1 MIDPSSF
8 REAIRTVSVSYPIP
22 FLFATLL
29 AFAVCCMGGAV
40 AATDVLRWLFAGV
53 SVIAALIAFALAIYA
68 VLHKP
73 ELLRSEHYT
82 LVSRYFDML
91 GDVEMPQSA
100 RDAAGRTILGVA
112 EENTAKKAAIRGNE
126 ADSHSGEEG
135 HV

>member
-1 MIDPSSF
+1 
-8 REAIRTVSVSYPIP
+8 
-22 FLFATLL
+22 
-29 AFAVCCMGGAV
+29 MGGAL
-40 AATDVLRWLFAGV
+40 AAADMLRWLFGGLSAV
-53 SVIAALIAFALAIYA
+53 AALTALALAIYA

-112 EENTAKKAAIRGNE
+112 EENTAKKAATRESE
-126 ADSHSGEEG
+126 ADSHSGEDG